1 MVKTLST
8 NNSNVLDDD
17 VLRPIYFLKFD
28 FPSGNV
34 YLNSSDRNITW
45 GGNSYIG
52 AGSIGSVSDIEETSE
67 LQAQGVKL
75 TLTGIPS
82 TYVSIALTSEY
93 QGSATTQYLGFFN
106 DNYGLVDDPFVI
118 FVGKVDTMAIS
129 LSDTATIEVDIE
141 NRLIDWERPRISR
154 FTNEEQQNLYS
165 GDKGLEF
172 VDSVAEKELFWGV
185 DNS

>member
-8 NNSNVLDDD
+8 NNSNVLDDE
-17 VLRPIYFLKFD
+17 VLRPIYFLKLE

-34 YLNSSDRNITW
+34 FLNSSDRDITW

-52 AGSIGSVSDIEETSE
+52 SGTIGTLSDIEETAE
-67 LQAQGVKL
+67 LQANGIKL
-75 TLTGIPS
+75 TLSGIPS
-82 TYVSIALTSEY
+82 TYVSIALTTEY
-93 QGSATTQYLGFFN
+93 QGSTATEYLGFLNN
-106 DNYGLVDDPFVI
+106 DYVLVDDPFII
-118 FVGKVDTMAIS
+118 FVGKVDTMSIS
-129 LSDTATIEVDIE
+129 LSDTATIELEIE

-165 GDKGLEF
+165 GDKGFEF

-185 DNS
+185 DN

>member
-8 NNSNVLDDD
+8 NNSNVLDDE
-17 VLRPIYFLKFD
+17 VLRPIYFLKLE

-34 YLNSSDRNITW
+34 FLNSSDRDITW

-52 AGSIGSVSDIEETSE
+52 SGTIGTLSDIEETAE
-67 LQAQGVKL
+67 LQANGIKL
-75 TLTGIPS
+75 TLSGIPS
-82 TYVSIALTSEY
+82 TYVSIALTTEY
-93 QGSATTQYLGFFN
+93 QGSTATEYLGFLNN
-106 DNYGLVDDPFVI
+106 DYVLVDDPFII
-118 FVGKVDTMAIS
+118 FVGKVDTMSIS
-129 LSDTATIEVDIE
+129 LSDTATIELEIE

-185 DNS
+185 DN

>member
-8 NNSNVLDDD
+8 NNSNVLNDD
-17 VLRPIYFLKFD
+17 VVRPIYFLKFE

-52 AGSIGSVSDIEETSE
+52 AGSIGTVSDIEETAE
-67 LQAQGVKL
+67 LQANGVKL
-75 TLTGIPS
+75 ILSGIPS
-82 TYVSIALTSEY
+82 TFVSIALTSEY
-93 QGSATTQYLGFFN
+93 QGSVATEYLGFF
-106 DNYGLVDDPFVI
+106 DDDYGLVDNPFII

-129 LSDTATIEVDIE
+129 LSDTATIELEIE

-165 GDKGLEF
+165 GDKGFEF

-185 DNS
+185 DN

>member
-8 NNSNVLDDD
+8 NNSNVLNDD
-17 VLRPIYFLKFD
+17 VLRPVYFLKLE
-28 FPSGNV
+28 FPSGTT
-34 YLNSSDRNITW
+34 YLNSSDRNITFDSQ
-45 GGNSYIG
+45 SYLG
-52 AGSIGSVSDIEETSE
+52 AGTIGTMSDIEETSE
-67 LQAQGVKL
+67 LQANGVKL

-82 TYVSIALTSEY
+82 TYISIALTTEF
-93 QGSATTQYLGFFN
+93 QGSNATAYLGFLN
-106 DNYGLVDDPFVI
+106 SSYALVDDPFIV

-129 LSDTATIEVDIE
+129 LSDYATIELDIE

-185 DNS
+185 DN

>member
-8 NNSNVLDDD
+8 NNNNVLNDD
-17 VLRPIYFLKFD
+17 VIKPVYFLKFE
-28 FPSGNV
+28 FPSANV

-45 GGNSYIG
+45 GGNEYIG
-52 AGSIGSVSDIEETSE
+52 AGTIGTVSDIEETSE
-67 LQAQGVKL
+67 LQANGVKL
-75 TLTGIPS
+75 TLSGIPS
-82 TYVSIALTSEY
+82 TYVSVALTQEY
-93 QGSATTQYLGFFN
+93 QGSSATEYLGVLSSS
-106 DNYGLVDDPFVI
+106 YGLVDDPFII

-129 LSDTATIEVDIE
+129 LSETATIEIDIE

-154 FTNEEQQNLYS
+154 FTNEEQQNLFS

-185 DNS
+185 EN

>member
-8 NNSNVLDDD
+8 NNSNVLNDD
-17 VLRPIYFLKFD
+17 VVRPIYFLKFE

-52 AGSIGSVSDIEETSE
+52 AGSIGTVSDIEETSE
-67 LQAQGVKL
+67 LQAQGIKL

-93 QGSATTQYLGFFN
+93 QGSATTEYLGFFN
-106 DNYGLVDDPFVI
+106 ENYGLVDDPFVI

-141 NRLIDWERPRISR
+141 NRLVDWERPRISR
-154 FTNEEQQNLYS
+154 FTNEEQQNLFS

>member
-154 FTNEEQQNLYS
+154 FTNEEQQNLYAN
-165 GDKGLEF
+165 DKGLEF

>member
-8 NNSNVLDDD
+8 DNNNVLNDD
-17 VLRPIYFLKFD
+17 VLRPIYFLKLD

-45 GGNSYIG
+45 DSKNWLG
-52 AGSIGSVSDIEETSE
+52 AGTIGTLSDIEETAE
-67 LQAQGVKL
+67 LQANGIKL
-75 TLTGIPS
+75 QLSGIPS
-82 TYVSIALTSEY
+82 TYVSIALTEEY
-93 QGSATTQYLGFFN
+93 QGSSATEYLGFFN
-106 DNYGLVDDPFVI
+106 DNYALVDDPFII
-118 FVGKVDTMAIS
+118 FVGKVDTMSIS
-129 LSDTATIEVDIE
+129 LSDTATIELEIE
-141 NRLIDWERPRISR
+141 NRLIDWERPKISR

-185 DNS
+185 DN

>member
-8 NNSNVLDDD
+8 NNSNVLNDE
-17 VLRPIYFLKFD
+17 VLKPIFFLKLE
-28 FPSGNV
+28 FPSGTL
-34 YLNSSDRNITW
+34 YLNSTERNVTW
-45 GGNSYIG
+45 GGNQYLG
-52 AGSIGSVSDIEETSE
+52 AGNISSVSDIEETSE
-67 LQAQGVKL
+67 LQANGVNFQI
-75 TLTGIPS
+75 TGIPS
-82 TYVSIALTSEY
+82 TYISVALTTEY
-93 QGSATTQYLGFFN
+93 QGSNATEYLGFFN
-106 DNYGLVDDPFVI
+106 NAYGLVDDPFII

-129 LSDTATIEVDIE
+129 LSNTATIELDIE

-185 DNS
+185 DN

>member
-8 NNSNVLDDD
+8 NNNNVLNDD
-17 VLRPIYFLKFD
+17 VIKPVYFLKFE
-28 FPSGNV
+28 FPSANV

-45 GGNSYIG
+45 GGNEYIG
-52 AGSIGSVSDIEETSE
+52 AGTIGTVSDIEETSE
-67 LQAQGVKL
+67 LQANGIKL
-75 TLTGIPS
+75 TLSGIPS
-82 TYVSIALTSEY
+82 TYVSVALTQEY
-93 QGSATTQYLGFFN
+93 QGSSATEYLGFLSSS
-106 DNYGLVDDPFVI
+106 YGLVDDPFII

-129 LSDTATIEVDIE
+129 LSETATIEIDIE

-154 FTNEEQQNLYS
+154 FTNEEQQNLFS

-185 DNS
+185 EN

>member
-17 VLRPIYFLKFD
+17 VLRPIYFIKFE

-52 AGSIGSVSDIEETSE
+52 AGSIGSVSDVEETSE
-67 LQAQGVKL
+67 LQAQGIKL

-106 DNYGLVDDPFVI
+106 NNYGLVDDPFII
-118 FVGKVDTMAIS
+118 FVGKVDTMSIS
-129 LSDTATIEVDIE
+129 LSNT
-141 NRLIDWERPRISR
+141 ERFINKQPA
-154 FTNEEQQNLYS
+154 
-165 GDKGLEF
+165 G
-172 VDSVAEKELFWGV
+172 A
-185 DNS
+185 

>member
-8 NNSNVLDDD
+8 NNSNVLNDE
-17 VLRPIYFLKFD
+17 VLRPIYFLKLE

-45 GGNSYIG
+45 GGNDYIG
-52 AGSIGSVSDIEETSE
+52 SGNISSVTDIEETSE
-67 LQAQGVKL
+67 LQANGVKF
-75 TLTGIPS
+75 TITGIPS
-82 TYVSIALTSEY
+82 TYISVALTEEY
-93 QGSATTQYLGFFN
+93 QGSNATEFLGFFN
-106 DNYGLVDDPFVI
+106 DTYGLVDDPFII
-118 FVGKVDTMAIS
+118 FVGKVDTMSIN
-129 LSDTATIEVDIE
+129 LSDTATIELDIE
-141 NRLIDWERPRISR
+141 NRLVDWERPRISR

-185 DNS
+185 DN

>member
-8 NNSNVLDDD
+8 NNSNVLNDN
-17 VLRPIYFLKFD
+17 VVRPIYFLKFE

-52 AGSIGSVSDIEETSE
+52 AGSIGTVSDIEETSE
-67 LQAQGVKL
+67 LQAQGIKL

-93 QGSATTQYLGFFN
+93 QGSATTEYLGFFN
-106 DNYGLVDDPFVI
+106 ENYGLVDDPFVI

-141 NRLIDWERPRISR
+141 NRLVDWERPRISR

>member
-8 NNSNVLDDD
+8 NNSNVLDDA
-17 VLRPIYFLKFD
+17 VIRPVYFLKLE
-28 FPSGNV
+28 FPSGTV

-45 GGNSYIG
+45 GSQSYLG
-52 AGSIGSVSDIEETSE
+52 AGTIGTLSDIEETSE
-67 LQAQGVKL
+67 LQANGVKL

-82 TYVSIALTSEY
+82 TYISVALTTQY
-93 QGSATTQYLGFFN
+93 QGSSATAYLGFFN
-106 DNYGLVDDPFVI
+106 ASYGLVDDPFIV

-129 LSDTATIEVDIE
+129 LSETATIELDIE

-154 FTNEEQQNLYS
+154 FTNEEQQNLYT

-185 DNS
+185 DN

>member
-1 MVKTLST
+1 MVKTLTT
-8 NNSNVLDDD
+8 NNSNVLNDE
-17 VLRPIYFLKFD
+17 VVRPVYFLKFE

-34 YLNSSDRNITW
+34 YLNSTDRNITW
-45 GGNSYIG
+45 GGNSYLG
-52 AGSIGSVSDIEETSE
+52 AGTIGTVSDIEETSE
-67 LQAQGVKL
+67 LQANGIKL
-75 TLTGIPS
+75 QLSGIPS

-93 QGSATTQYLGFFN
+93 QGSPATEYLGFFN
-106 DNYGLVDDPFVI
+106 STYGLVDDPFII

-129 LSDTATIEVDIE
+129 LSDTATIELEIE
-141 NRLIDWERPRISR
+141 NRLVDWERPRISR

-185 DNS
+185 DN

>member
-8 NNSNVLDDD
+8 NNSNVLDDE
-17 VLRPIYFLKFD
+17 VLRPIYFLKLE

-34 YLNSSDRNITW
+34 FLNSSDRDITW

-52 AGSIGSVSDIEETSE
+52 SGTIGTLSDIEETAE
-67 LQAQGVKL
+67 LQANGIKL
-75 TLTGIPS
+75 TLSGIPS
-82 TYVSIALTSEY
+82 TYVSIALTTEY
-93 QGSATTQYLGFFN
+93 QGSTATEYLGFLNN
-106 DNYGLVDDPFVI
+106 DYVLVDDPFII
-118 FVGKVDTMAIS
+118 FVGKVDTMSIS
-129 LSDTATIEVDIE
+129 LSDTATIELEIE
-141 NRLIDWERPRISR
+141 NRLVDWERPKISR

-185 DNS
+185 DN